1 MPDVH
6 IRKPLLPITCRFHL
20 QVGVVDTADKATV
33 SEVQHQYPASPQRS
47 SPPTNW
53 LKMASHLDRVNVQ
66 CKQYRNSRCTK
77 PALISK
83 SSHGTYII
91 PLPHHLSIPSSG
103 SRSKEALQSFRTL
116 VFGRG
121 KPECLIC
128 RNPQGYVG
136 FARPAHGPGVPSA
149 ALAAATRLP
158 KAPGVPK
165 PTVVA
170 AIHAA
175 SFLHLA
181 NQTHQGLDASNKQ
194 NGYSW
199 PSSKADT
206 KPMTRLLP

>member
-1 MPDVH
+1 
-6 IRKPLLPITCRFHL
+6 
-20 QVGVVDTADKATV
+20 
-33 SEVQHQYPASPQRS
+33 
-47 SPPTNW
+47 
-53 LKMASHLDRVNVQ
+53 MASHLDRINVQ
-66 CKQYRNSRCTK
+66 CKQYRNSSCTK

-194 NGYSW
+194 NGYS
-199 PSSKADT
+199 
-206 KPMTRLLP
+206 